1 MKKSVYFSI
10 MLFITVT
17 LSAQQFPFMEGYN
30 INPFT
35 LSPAFAGIYNSKTLF
50 LDYRSDWS
58 GLEGG
63 PTTYQVS
70 YNTGLFKK
78 VGVGARFIYDKTDIF
93 KQTLILGTYTY
104 EIKLAEKHFIN
115 LGLSAGLYK
124 NSIDLAKYFNNSDYV
139 TDLSL
144 ISGLEKSKLKFVSDI
159 SLLYRIG
166 NFESGIL
173 FSNLM
178 FGSAKYNNLEVS
190 YKPFKNYLLHAGY
203 NFQVSERWDIKPFIL
218 WRAGEHTPGMVEM
231 AASVTY
237 NKRVWATALY
247 RTAGIWGFG
256 AGAEVFDGVLVN
268 YSYNLSTGVALNIF
282 GSHQVTL
289 GFRLFKPAPKAR
301 PEQIVQ
307 QPVAAPVVPVV
318 PVVTEK
324 PLSKEVE
331 PAADSLSVVSGTVTD
346 KATGETIKSTIN
358 VLKNIEGELTTNAN
372 GNYDV
377 KLQKGAVY
385 QFEFIAEGYYNKKIS
400 TDLTTQNLAVI
411 NVQLEKINKPDISL
425 GQIHFETGKSVIT
438 TYSMPVLEAFV
449 KVLKDNPG
457 LKFEISGHTDNVGS
471 PEVNRKISR
480 ERAQTCVDY
489 LISKGIAPDRL
500 KPVGYG
506 QEKPLVPNNTPENM
520 AKNRRVEA
528 KIIE

>member
-1 MKKSVYFSI
+1 MKKSVYLSV
-10 MLFITVT
+10 MLFITAT

-30 INPFT
+30 VNPFS
-35 LSPAFAGIYNSKTLF
+35 LSPAFAGIHNSKTLF

-63 PTTYQVS
+63 PTTYQLS
-70 YNTGLFKK
+70 YNTSLYKK

-104 EIKLAEKHFIN
+104 EIKLAGKHYIN
-115 LGLSAGLYK
+115 LGLSAGFYK
-124 NSIDLAKYFNNSDYV
+124 NSIDLAKYFNNPDFV
-139 TDLSL
+139 NDQAL
-144 ISGLEKSKLKFVSDI
+144 ISGVEKSKIKFVSDI

-166 NFESGIL
+166 NFESGVL

-203 NFQVSERWDIKPFIL
+203 NFQVTDRWDMKPFIL

-247 RTAGIWGFG
+247 RTAGIWGLG
-256 AGAEVFDGVLVN
+256 AGAELFEGVLVN
-268 YSYNLSTGVALNIF
+268 YSYNMSTGVALNIF

-289 GFRLFKPAPKAR
+289 GFRLFKPAPKAK
-301 PEQIVQ
+301 PEQIVK
-307 QPVAAPVVPVV
+307 QPVAIPVVPEVSVV
-318 PVVTEK
+318 PEMRIF
-324 PLSKEVE
+324 KEVKS
-331 PAADSLSVVSGTVTD
+331 AVDSVSVVSGTVTD
-346 KATGETIKSTIN
+346 KTTGETIKSTIT
-358 VLKNIEGELTTNAN
+358 VSKNIDGEQTTDTN
-372 GNYDV
+372 GNFNV

-385 QFEFIAEGYYNKKIS
+385 QFDFIAEGYYNKRIS
-400 TDLTTQNLAVI
+400 TDLTSQNLAVI
-411 NVQLEKINKPDISL
+411 NVQLEKISKPVLSL
-425 GQIHFETGKSVIT
+425 GRIHFETGKSVIT
-438 TYSMPVLEAFV
+438 TYSMPVLEAFI
-449 KVLKDNPG
+449 KVLKDNPD

-471 PEVNRKISR
+471 PEVNRKISLQ
-480 ERAQTCVDY
+480 RAQTCVDFM
-489 LISKGIAPDRL
+489 ISRGIAPDRL

-506 QEKPLVPNNTPENM
+506 PDKPVVPNNTPENR
-520 AKNRRVEA
+520 AINRRVEA
-528 KIIE
+528 KIIK